1 MGVKG
6 EVTPKYMDSQSA
18 YLEVEA
24 LRMNVI
30 SSVIVYR
37 WTLEGSKHWRRK
49 EEVLTSIE
57 RNKEKEV
64 GCSGNQGRIKEENG
78 RCHRS
83 TKNSLLGW
91 AIKGSQIIRGARD
104 KSTWSVSAYQIQNL
118 LTGFWFGYD
127 YISS

>member
-1 MGVKG
+1 MRG
-6 EVTPKYMDSQSA
+6 T
-18 YLEVEA
+18 
-24 LRMNVI
+24 
-30 SSVIVYR
+30 
-37 WTLEGSKHWRRK
+37 RRK
-49 EEVLTSIE
+49 RLVAPETKEEL
-57 RNKEKEV
+57 
-64 GCSGNQGRIKEENG
+64 EENG

-83 TKNSLLGW
+83 TKNSLLDW